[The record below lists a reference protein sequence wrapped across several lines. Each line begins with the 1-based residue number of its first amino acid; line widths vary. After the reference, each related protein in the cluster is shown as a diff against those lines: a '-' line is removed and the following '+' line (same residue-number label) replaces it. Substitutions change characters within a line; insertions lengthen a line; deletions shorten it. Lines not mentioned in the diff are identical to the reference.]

1 MVMWTLERSPDVWVH
16 HEHSRSVAFRD
27 FRLRPTPIIER
38 LIQRAPAPVVAFK
51 PICDSHLTRRYLER
65 HPGARAV
72 WVYRRFPD
80 VANSLVRAFGGHE
93 KDILRWIVRGDWD
106 WLDWRGEGLSS
117 EAVELVR
124 GCFHESMKDEEA
136 ASIVWYLRTR
146 FYLDLE
152 AYRKNPSRAPFTPPV
167 PLIAQVDA
175 VLAAMREVGLEAV
188 LEAVAEAARATVAA
202 ARAMGLEPL
211 CADADRSPGVTALR
225 LPEGVDGAGLPEA
238 VLTRSGCRIAGG
250 QDELKGKIV
259 RIGHM
264 GATTPGDLL
273 GCLAALEA
281 ALLEQGVALERGRG
295 LAAAAAELWRTPE
308 RPGRVAEGDAA

>member
-146 FYLDLE
+146 FYLDLGLD
-152 AYRKNPSRAPFTPPV
+152 RDDR
-167 PLIAQVDA
+167 
-175 VLAAMREVGLEAV
+175 VLLVRYEDL
-188 LEAVAEAARATVAA
+188 VADPNASFERVFAF
-202 ARAMGLEPL
+202 
-211 CADADRSPGVTALR
+211 
-225 LPEGVDGAGLPEA
+225 AGLPFDA
-238 VLTRSGCRIAGG
+238 SYASHVFATSI
-250 QDELKGKIV
+250 GKH
-259 RIGHM
+259 RY
-264 GATTPGDLL
+264 PD
-273 GCLAALEA
+273 
-281 ALLEQGVALERGRG
+281 VADGIRRACEEVQERM
-295 LAAAAAELWRTPE
+295 
-308 RPGRVAEGDAA
+308 DAAYAKQASARVVRPIA